1 MPVIECTDLL
11 KRYFPELTASEVSGT
26 SLYEIV
32 MELDARHPGI
42 AKYILDDQKA
52 VRKHVA
58 VAIDGA
64 FIREKEARNISIHE
78 DSNVLILQALSGG

>member
-1 MPVIECTDLL
+1 MPVVECTDLL
-11 KRYFPELTASEVSGT
+11 KRYFPGLTSEKVEGS

-32 MELDARHPGI
+32 QQLDALHPGV
-42 AKYILDDQKA
+42 AGYILDEQKA

-58 VAIDGA
+58 IAVDGA
-64 FIREKEARNISIHE
+64 FIREKEAKNILVQP